1 MHLYSSKA
9 FQRYKE
15 RGMKHCGL
23 KDPNMTKQNKLPRF
37 IDRLMWLVPLA
48 QVLPCFQLIFPSK
61 SLVFW
66 TLFEFSTAEIT
77 LKSISR
83 TSESKSDQINFH

>member
-1 MHLYSSKA
+1 
-9 FQRYKE
+9 
-15 RGMKHCGL
+15 MKHCGL

-61 SLVFW
+61 AWFFGIYLN
-66 TLFEFSTAEIT
+66 FSTAEIT
-77 LKSISR
+77 LKSISD
-83 TSESKSDQINFH
+83 TF